1 MKKILFFYMI
11 SLFCFGDEKNGW
23 SVLHQAVYDNDLT
36 VIEKSI
42 KEDSTLVDQQSNAGI
57 TPLHI
62 AVKLRRMDI
71 VKMLLAKGADID
83 VQDNNGLTPL
93 HYAIGQNQ
101 EELSKYLITM
111 GADMDIQNSEGIT
124 PLHQAAFRGNVA
136 LIQFMLDNNANVDTL
151 NNQGAT
157 ACQLAFAKKNMG
169 AYGLLKAYTKLECG
183 SKE

>member
-1 MKKILFFYMI
+1 MKKILLCIIFL
-11 SLFCFGDEKNGW
+11 SFCFADEKNGW
-23 SVLHQAVYDNDLT
+23 STLHQAVYDNNL
-36 VIEKSI
+36 VAIEKSI
-42 KEDSTLVDQQSNAGI
+42 DEDSTLIEQKSNAGI

-71 VKMLLAKGADID
+71 VKILLAKGADVD
-83 VQDNNGLTPL
+83 AQDNNGLTPL

-101 EELSKYLITM
+101 EELSRYLITI

-136 LIQFMLDNNANVDTL
+136 LIQFMLDNNANIDIL

-157 ACQLAFAKKNMG
+157 ACQLAFAKKNIG
-169 AYGLLKAYTKLECG
+169 VYELLRVYTKLECG
-183 SKE
+183 DKK